1 MSNRWMLLLPVLL
14 ATLAVPAGS
23 FVASQDSNKG
33 TVVIGNL
40 LWTIEPNGQNV
51 NWEAAN
57 RYCQGVKLGGYA
69 DWRLP
74 TIDELQSVYDPK
86 ATTVYHIKGP
96 LQLKSCCLWS
106 STVLVED
113 GDKRRL
119 FEPSRYA
126 WGLYFDSGGIRYYS
140 AMNFTDGQVLC
151 VRPAPK

>member
-1 MSNRWMLLLPVLL
+1 MPNRHTLLLAALL
-14 ATLAVPAGS
+14 ATFAIPAVSFLA
-23 FVASQDSNKG
+23 QDSAKG
-33 TVVIGNL
+33 TVVIGTL
-40 LWTIEPNGQNV
+40 MWTTEPNGQNV
-51 NWEAAN
+51 NWESAN
-57 RYCQGVKLGGYA
+57 KYCQGVKLGGYA

-74 TIDELQSVYDPK
+74 TIEELVSVYDPK
-86 ATTVYHIKGP
+86 ATTAFHIKSP

-126 WGLYFDSGGIRYYS
+126 WGLYFDSGGVRYYS

>member
-1 MSNRWMLLLPVLL
+1 MLLFPVLL
-14 ATLAVPAGS
+14 AALATMGAAFAAG
-23 FVASQDSNKG
+23 QDANKG
-33 TVVIGNL
+33 TAVIGSL
-40 LWTIEPNGQNV
+40 MWTIEPNGQNI

-57 RYCQGVKLGGYA
+57 KYCQGVRLGGYS

-74 TIDELQSVYDPK
+74 TIDELQAVYDAN
-86 ATTVYHIKGP
+86 ATTTFRIKSP

-106 STVLVED
+106 STILVED

-126 WGLYFDSGGIRYYS
+126 WGLYFDSGGVRYYS

-151 VRPAPK
+151 VRPAAK

>member
-1 MSNRWMLLLPVLL
+1 MLNRYIWIFAVLFTTI
-14 ATLAVPAGS
+14 AMRAVS
-23 FVASQDSNKG
+23 FTAQDSNKG
-33 TVVIGNL
+33 TVVIGSL
-40 LWTIEPNGQNV
+40 MWTIEPNGQNV
-51 NWEAAN
+51 NRETAN
-57 RYCQGVKLGGYA
+57 KYCQGVKLGGYA

-74 TIDELQSVYDPK
+74 TIDELQAVYDPQ
-86 ATTVYHIKGP
+86 ATTAFRIKSP

-113 GDKRRL
+113 GDKRRR

-126 WGLYFDSGGIRYYS
+126 WGLYFDSGGVRYYS